1 VRAPPDNLG
10 TDTGSGLAGIFR
22 GEARDRRF
30 NELREWNVSNEVTTK
45 SVLTTIGAKPLPQDT
60 HSCWSCG
67 SMRAAHFCESC
78 GKVQPPAPVD
88 YFSFFG
94 LPLKLTI
101 DVAALEKDFYLLSRR
116 LHPDLNARAGSQEQE
131 WALEQSSLLNDAYR
145 TLKDPI
151 KRTQYLLHLEGVE
164 LEEQSKSATEQAR
177 ATGEAK
183 KQIVPPDLLEEVFE
197 LNMQLEELRMNKK
210 MGDDDPALIAD
221 IGKQKLPLEAKHE
234 ALLEEL
240 QQYWTEWDGVI
251 DRRQAGSP
259 AAIEERARVRD
270 KMVDVLNR
278 RNYIRNLVR
287 DVNAALEN

>member
-1 VRAPPDNLG
+1 M
-10 TDTGSGLAGIFR
+10 
-22 GEARDRRF
+22 
-30 NELREWNVSNEVTTK
+30 TK

-78 GKVQPPAPVD
+78 GKVQPPVPVD

-94 LPLKLTI
+94 LPLKLNL
-101 DVAALEKDFYLLSRR
+101 DVAALEKDFYALSRK
-116 LHPDLNARAGSQEQE
+116 LHPDLNAGTDSQEQE
-131 WALEQSSLLNDAYR
+131 WSLQQSSLLNDAYR

-164 LEEQSKSATEQAR
+164 LEEQSKTATEQAR
-177 ATGEAK
+177 ATGAMK

-197 LNMQLEELRMNKK
+197 LNMQLEELSMNKK
-210 MGDDDPALIAD
+210 TGDNDPSLIAE
-221 IGKQKLPLEAKHE
+221 IGKQKLSLEAKHE

-240 QQYWTEWDGVI
+240 QTRWNTWDSLI
-251 DRRQAGSP
+251 DRGH
-259 AAIEERARVRD
+259 AASEERTQATS

-287 DVNAALEN
+287 DVNADLEN